1 MDDDLVEISP
11 KKRFH
16 KLNKIIGEGAFKV
29 VYKAYDVNRGVYV
42 AWNDIPM
49 NKLNNS
55 QKNQIKDEIKLLMNV
70 KDKNKYVLNFYAS
83 WFNEEKNTVTFIS
96 DLFMCGNLNQFIKS
110 VKVIKLSIVRKWA
123 RQILEGLEFLHNEGI
138 IHRDVKCDNIFIN
151 GTIGDIVIGDLGIAR
166 IMSETGSAKTVLGTP
181 EFMAP
186 EMYDEKYN
194 SSCDI
199 YSFGLT
205 LLEIV
210 TGKVPYSECSSIPQ
224 IWKKVTLGEK
234 PNSFSEIPD
243 DSIKSIIE
251 KCIRTDP
258 YERPSINNLLSED
271 FFVETKDYRIDLT
284 KHSILE
290 KENYL
295 ASKTIEQEMK
305 ETICAYDEDSMEKK
319 ETNEE
324 FSVLEDFDNESVL
337 LIDRNGVI
345 FQEE

>member
-1 MDDDLVEISP
+1 MDDDLIEISP

-16 KLNKIIGEGAFKV
+16 KLNKVIGEGAFKV
-29 VYKAYDVNRGVYV
+29 VYQAYDVNRGVYV

-55 QKNQIKDEIKLLMNV
+55 QKNQIKDEIKLLINV

-83 WFNEEKNTVTFIS
+83 WFNEERNTVTFIS
-96 DLFMCGNLNQFIKS
+96 DLFMCGNLNKFIKS
-110 VKVIKLSIVRKWA
+110 VKVIKLSVVRKWA
-123 RQILEGLEFLHNEGI
+123 RQILEGLDFLHKEGI
-138 IHRDVKCDNIFIN
+138 IHRDVKCNNIFIN

-166 IMSETGSAKTVLGTP
+166 VVSETGSATTVLGTP

-186 EMYDEKYN
+186 EMYDEKYD

-210 TGKVPYSECSSIPQ
+210 TGRVPYSECLTVPQ

-234 PNSFSEIPD
+234 PNSFNEMPNC
-243 DSIKSIIE
+243 SIKSIIE
-251 KCIRTDP
+251 KCIKTNP
-258 YERPSINNLLSED
+258 SERPTIEKLLLED
-271 FFVETKDYRIDLT
+271 FFLETKDYRIDLT

-290 KENYL
+290 KQNNIV
-295 ASKTIEQEMK
+295 SKTIEQEMK
-305 ETICAYDEDSMEKK
+305 ETIRAYDEDSMEKK
-319 ETNEE
+319 EIVFEH
-324 FSVLEDFDNESVL
+324 SSLENFDDQKVL

-345 FQEE
+345 YHE